1 MKLYNLSVGTLSKML
16 ENKEI
21 TSVELTEN
29 LLERIEETDKDI
41 EGYITVASESAVS
54 EAKKADERIAKG
66 DISPLN
72 GICASVKDN
81 ICTDKILTT
90 CASKMLY
97 NFVPPYDATVVKKL
111 KEQGSVIVGKTNMD
125 EFAMGSSTETSY
137 FKKTKNPHD
146 LTKVPGGSSGG
157 SAAAVAADEAIFAL
171 GSDTGG
177 SIRQPSAFCGVVG
190 LKPTYGL
197 VSRYGLVAFASSL
210 DQIGPITKNV
220 TDSAIVL
227 NAIAGYDKMD
237 STSADEKAD
246 DYTKSLGES
255 VKGLK
260 IGIPKEYIGEGI
272 QKEVKDAILNAAKK
286 YEEMGAEVFEF
297 SLPMTKYALPAY
309 YIMSSA
315 EASSNLARF
324 DGVKYGYRS
333 ENYTD
338 LTDMYLKTRSEGFGS
353 EVKRRIMLGTYA
365 LSAGYYDAYYKKAQQ
380 ARTLIRNSF
389 AEAFEKFDV
398 ILTPTTPTTA
408 FEIGKNITDPITMYL
423 NDICTVS
430 VNIAGLPAISIPCG
444 YDDKNMPIGLQLIA
458 KPFGEN
464 TLFKTA
470 YAFEQNTDFAHKSIE
485 REGK

>member
-1 MKLYNLSVGTLSKML
+1 MNLYELSVEKASKML
-16 ENKEI
+16 KDKEI
-21 TSVELTEN
+21 SSVELTN
-29 LLERIEETDKDI
+29 ALLDRIDEKDKSI
-41 EGYITVASESAVS
+41 EGYITVAKESALNS
-54 EAKKADERIAKG
+54 AMLADEKIKNG
-66 DISPLN
+66 EISPLT

-97 NFVPPYDATVVKKL
+97 NFVPPYDATVVKNL
-111 KEQGSVIVGKTNMD
+111 KAQNSVIIGKTNMD

-137 FKKTKNPHD
+137 FKTTKNPHD
-146 LTKVPGGSSGG
+146 LAKVPGGSSGG
-157 SAAAVAADEAIFAL
+157 SAAVVAADEAIFAL

-197 VSRYGLVAFASSL
+197 VSRFGLVAFASSL
-210 DQIGPITKNV
+210 DQIGPITKTV
-220 TDSAIVL
+220 ADSAVVL

-272 QKEVKDAILNAAKK
+272 QKEVKDAIMNAAKV
-286 YEEMGAEVFEF
+286 YESMGAEIFEF

-324 DGVKYGYRS
+324 DGVKYGYRA

-389 AEAFEKFDV
+389 AEAFDKFDV
-398 ILTPTTPTTA
+398 ILTPTAPTTA

-444 YDDKNMPIGLQLIA
+444 YDETNMPIGLQLIA
-458 KPFGEN
+458 KPFAEN

-470 YAFEQNTDFAHKSIE
+470 YAFEQNTDFAHKSLDK
-485 REGK
+485 EGK

>member
-1 MKLYNLSVGTLSKML
+1 MNLYELSVEKASKML
-16 ENKEI
+16 KDKEI
-21 TSVELTEN
+21 SSVELTN
-29 LLERIEETDKDI
+29 ALLDRIDEKDKSI
-41 EGYITVASESAVS
+41 EGYITVAKEDALNSA
-54 EAKKADERIAKG
+54 KLADENIKNG
-66 DISPLN
+66 GISPLT
-72 GICASVKDN
+72 GVCASVKDN

-111 KEQGSVIVGKTNMD
+111 KAQGSVIIGKTNMD

-146 LTKVPGGSSGG
+146 LAKVPGGSSGG
-157 SAAAVAADEAIFAL
+157 SAAVVAADEAIFAL

-197 VSRYGLVAFASSL
+197 VSRFGLVAFASSL

-220 TDSAIVL
+220 TDSAVVL

-237 STSADEKAD
+237 STSADEKTD

-272 QKEVKDAILNAAKK
+272 QKEVKDAIMSAAKV
-286 YEEMGAEVFEF
+286 YESLGAEIFEF

-324 DGVKYGYRS
+324 DGVKYGYRA

-389 AEAFEKFDV
+389 AEAFDKFDV

-444 YDDKNMPIGLQLIA
+444 YDKTNMPIGLQLIA
-458 KPFGEN
+458 KPFAEN

-470 YAFEQNTDFAHKSIE
+470 YAFEQNTDFAHKSLE
-485 REGK
+485 KEGK

>member
-1 MKLYNLSVGTLSKML
+1 MNLYELSVEKASKML
-16 ENKEI
+16 KDKEI
-21 TSVELTEN
+21 SSVELTN
-29 LLERIEETDKDI
+29 ALLDRIDEKDKSI
-41 EGYITVASESAVS
+41 EGYITVAKESALNS
-54 EAKKADERIAKG
+54 AMLADEKIKNG
-66 DISPLN
+66 EISPLT
-72 GICASVKDN
+72 GVCASVKDN

-97 NFVPPYDATVVKKL
+97 NFVPPYDATVVKNL
-111 KEQGSVIVGKTNMD
+111 KAQNSVIIGKTNMD

-137 FKKTKNPHD
+137 FKTTKNPHD
-146 LTKVPGGSSGG
+146 LAKVPGGSSGG
-157 SAAAVAADEAIFAL
+157 SAAVVAADEAIFAL

-197 VSRYGLVAFASSL
+197 VSRFGLVAFASSL

-220 TDSAIVL
+220 TDSAVVL

-237 STSADEKAD
+237 STSAAEKAD

-272 QKEVKDAILNAAKK
+272 QKEVKDAIMNAAKV
-286 YEEMGAEVFEF
+286 YESLGAEIFEF

-324 DGVKYGYRS
+324 DGVKYGYRA

-389 AEAFEKFDV
+389 AEAFDKFDV
-398 ILTPTTPTTA
+398 ILTPTAPTTA

-444 YDDKNMPIGLQLIA
+444 YDETNMPIGLQLIA
-458 KPFGEN
+458 KPFAEN

-470 YAFEQNTDFAHKSIE
+470 YAFEQNTDFAHKSLDK
-485 REGK
+485 EGK